1 MCLVNNYSMF
11 LVEWIEYLL
20 LLRILFTYDTMD
32 KIVHI
37 IRMEGCSFM
46 QRMIGTYTYE
56 GHTIE
61 YSICGETGEPILVMH
76 GGHSNCYE
84 EFGYKSLI
92 KNGFRMITPS
102 RAGYG
107 KTSKELGE
115 SLAKACQ
122 FYVRLLDYLHIE
134 KVHILSIS
142 AGGPSGLYFA
152 AHYPERVKTLALQ
165 SAVTKEWHTPQDSI
179 YKIAQVLFHPLSE
192 KITWRLTAGISNL
205 FPSFIFK
212 QMVPSFSK
220 RSYKEIKEN
229 FTDKDINEVRKMNNR
244 QQSGSGFLIDL
255 DQTKEITSEDLLIIS
270 CPTLIMHSKYDGAVS
285 LEHVTHA
292 QQHIPSSKLC
302 LLDSWGHLLWIGD
315 GAEEASQTLVD
326 FLMHPTK

>member
-1 MCLVNNYSMF
+1 
-11 LVEWIEYLL
+11 
-20 LLRILFTYDTMD
+20 
-32 KIVHI
+32 
-37 IRMEGCSFM
+37 M
-46 QRMIGTYTYE
+46 QRMIGTYTSE
-56 GHTIE
+56 GQTIE
-61 YSICGETGEPILVMH
+61 YSICGKTGEPILVMH

-84 EFGYKSLI
+84 EFGYESLI
-92 KNGFRMITPS
+92 KNGFRIITPS

-122 FYVRLLDYLHIE
+122 FYVRLLDYLDIE
-134 KVHILSIS
+134 KVHVLSIS

-152 AHYPERVKTLALQ
+152 AHYPERVKTLTLQ

-192 KITWRLTAGISNL
+192 KITWKLTAGISNL

-212 QMVPSFSK
+212 QMIPSFSK
-220 RSYKEIKEN
+220 RSYKEIKEK

-255 DQTKEITSEDLLIIS
+255 HQTKESTSEVLQEIS
-270 CPTLIMHSKYDGAVS
+270 CPTFIMHSKYDGAVT
-285 LEHVTHA
+285 LDHA
-292 QQHIPSSKLC
+292 YFAHEQISNSTLC
-302 LLDSWGHLLWIGD
+302 ILDSWGHLLWIGD
-315 GAEEASQTLVD
+315 RAPDINEKLIH
-326 FLMHPTK
+326 FLMHPMKSKHYNES